1 MYKQLIGEGKMSQ
14 IIKVGERRID
24 RALPIPY
31 YYQIA
36 EILRG
41 MIADSRIGPDAEV
54 ALPSENEM
62 CGLYSVTRAT
72 VRHALDLLEREGLVY
87 RRKGKGT
94 FLRRRVQLDLA
105 RLCSTT
111 KDMQARGWVPGT
123 RLLGVSLVTASV
135 HIQRQLKIQENPPQ
149 VWEIH
154 RLRLSDGEP
163 ISLQWSYVSSQRA
176 PGLDQHDLA
185 GSLYDTLHAAYGIEL
200 RTAEQVIRTRTATN
214 EEALVLEI
222 PAGAPV
228 FVFDRTSFDQN
239 ERPVEYLHALWRGDR
254 YDLQIRLSA

>member
-1 MYKQLIGEGKMSQ
+1 
-14 IIKVGERRID
+14 
-24 RALPIPY
+24 
-31 YYQIA
+31 
-36 EILRG
+36 
-41 MIADSRIGPDAEV
+41 
-54 ALPSENEM
+54 
-62 CGLYSVTRAT
+62 
-72 VRHALDLLEREGLVY
+72 VY

-123 RLLGVSLVTASV
+123 RLLGARLVTASV
-135 HIQRQLKIQENPPQ
+135 HIQRQLRIPESPPQ

-154 RLRLSDGEP
+154 RLRLADGEP
-163 ISLQWSYVSSQRA
+163 ISLQWSYVSSRRA
-176 PGLDQHDLA
+176 PGLDRHDLA

-200 RTAEQVIRTRTATN
+200 RTAEQVIRTRLASD
-214 EEALVLEI
+214 EEALLLEI

-228 FVFDRTSFDQN
+228 FVIDRTSFDQN
-239 ERPVEYLHALWRGDR
+239 EKPVEQLHALWRGDR

>member
-1 MYKQLIGEGKMSQ
+1 MNATIKM
-14 IIKVGERRID
+14 GGRRID

-41 MIADSRIGPDAEV
+41 MIADAEVGPDAELS
-54 ALPSENEM
+54 LPSENEL
-62 CGLYSVTRAT
+62 CRLYVVTRAT
-72 VRHALDLLEREGLVY
+72 VRHALALLEREGLVY

-111 KDMQARGWVPGT
+111 KDMQARGWVPST
-123 RLLGVSLVTASV
+123 RLLGVRVIEPSL
-135 HIQRQLKIQENPPQ
+135 HIQHQLQIAADPP
-149 VWEIH
+149 VWEVH
-154 RLRLSDGEP
+154 RLRLADGEP
-163 ISLQWSYVSSQRA
+163 ISLQWSYLSCQRA
-176 PGLDQHDLA
+176 PDLDRHNLA
-185 GSLYDTLHAAYGIEL
+185 GSLYDTLYNAYAIEL
-200 RTAEQVIRTRTATN
+200 RTADQVIRTRLATA
-214 EEALVLEI
+214 EEALLLEI

-228 FVFDRTSFDQN
+228 FVIDRTSYDQA
-239 ERPVEYLHALWRGDR
+239 EKPVEHLHALWRGDR